1 MKNYRT
7 YLGEDFKA
15 IHEQEKKA
23 LNESKKPLT
32 EGFKNWTEAYQLFT
46 ACADRFFPDEDKVR
60 EAAQQV
66 YEIFKGDPEVEE
78 AWKRWNDTD
87 SVKEYEET
95 DESLTEDTVKQN
107 SFKDFNGKSVDELK
121 RYLDRNKI
129 KYDEFKEEENFPHTI
144 EIFDN
149 SLMNE
154 EPGVVITIKDNKVVD
169 IDESLTEDTV
179 KQDGKWVNKGKEGTH
194 GEFKTKKEADK
205 QRAAMF
211 ANGFKK

>member
-23 LNESKKPLT
+23 LKESKKPLT

-46 ACADRFFPDEDKVR
+46 ACADRFFPDEEKVR

-78 AWKRWNDTD
+78 AWRRWNDTD

-95 DESLTEDTVKQN
+95 DESLTEDTVKQ
-107 SFKDFNGKSVDELK
+107 
-121 RYLDRNKI
+121 
-129 KYDEFKEEENFPHTI
+129 
-144 EIFDN
+144 
-149 SLMNE
+149 
-154 EPGVVITIKDNKVVD
+154 
-169 IDESLTEDTV
+169 
-179 KQDGKWVNKGKEGTH
+179 DGK
-194 GEFKTKKEADK
+194 
-205 QRAAMF
+205 
-211 ANGFKK
+211 